1 MRGTDAAGCCDSR
14 LPTAYSPIA
23 ADSPAAAASQGLAV
37 TRPDTESHI
46 VRLNQ
51 TESDRVRHSQTN
63 SDTIR
68 HMHIMF
74 DLGVT
79 MSDSV

>member
-23 ADSPAAAASQGLAV
+23 ADSPAAAASQGLVV

-46 VRLNQ
+46 
-51 TESDRVRHSQTN
+51 VRHSQTN

>member
-1 MRGTDAAGCCDSR
+1 MTLSDA
-14 LPTAYSPIA
+14 
-23 ADSPAAAASQGLAV
+23 V
-37 TRPDTESHI
+37 
-46 VRLNQ
+46 V
-51 TESDRVRHSQTN
+51 ESDRVRQSQTESDTVKHSQTN
-63 SDTIR
+63 SVTIR